1 MKDTLPDVHHSA
13 FIIPHS
19 SSVSHSRRLVLLAVL
34 RVFARDEGAG
44 ARVLLEKSERV
55 AQDSALEFAHAGAA
69 QAVADLESF
78 GVERARRAHLRRDFG
93 ADGDENRR
101 DAAHLYLTLYRD
113 DRAVAHVRSTARQDD
128 NVGAR
133 TSVNLVR
140 DFGRCALVHRLEL
153 HRVAH
158 VADMF
163 FGDVAYEAFPL

>member
-1 MKDTLPDVHHSA
+1 MNERQRVFHPSTRLQ
-13 FIIPHS
+13 FIIPYS
-19 SSVSHSRRLVLLAVL
+19 SFVSHSRRLVLLAVL
-34 RVFARDEGAG
+34 RVFARDERAG

-113 DRAVAHVRSTARQDD
+113 DRAVAHVRSAARQDHD
-128 NVGAR
+128 ICAR
-133 TSVNLVR
+133 AAVNLVR
-140 DFGRCALVHRLEL
+140 ALRRRAL
-153 HRVAH
+153 
-158 VADMF
+158 
-163 FGDVAYEAFPL
+163 